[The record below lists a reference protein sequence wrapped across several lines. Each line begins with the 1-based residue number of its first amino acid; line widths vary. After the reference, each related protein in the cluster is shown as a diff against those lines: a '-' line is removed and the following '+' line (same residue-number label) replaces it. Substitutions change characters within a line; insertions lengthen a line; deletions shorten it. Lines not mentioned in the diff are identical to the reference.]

1 MLHSNL
7 AIFAPNFSKTKML
20 PSSRLQKLEQPPTI
34 AMTQKAREY
43 KQQGKNVISLS
54 IGEPDFDT
62 PEFIKKAAIQAIHDN
77 YSHYP
82 PIAGFPEL
90 REAIVNKF
98 KRENNLEY
106 KPSQIVVSTGAK
118 QSIYNTFQ
126 CILNEGDEVVI
137 PIPYWVTYGDI
148 VSLSGGKPVL
158 VETSIENDFKATT
171 EMLEKAITP
180 KTKAIIFSSPCN
192 PSGSVYNYD
201 ELKAIA
207 QLAEKHDLIIIS
219 DEIYE
224 HIVYGE
230 KAVSIASFPE
240 AYNRTVTVNGLSKAY
255 AMTGWRIGYIGAPEW
270 IAKACEILQSQITSG
285 ANSIAQRAAITA
297 LNADLSETKYMI
309 DAFAQRREKMAQWVN
324 EIPGFKVSEPKGAFY
339 MFPDVSSL
347 FGKTFKGKQINNS
360 DDLAMFLLDEVY
372 VSTVAGSAFGM
383 DNCLRISYAAS
394 EEQLEDAMRRIK
406 DVLS

>member
-1 MLHSNL
+1 MKLS
-7 AIFAPNFSKTKML
+7 T
-20 PSSRLQKLEQPPTI
+20 RLEKLTQPATI

-43 KQQGKNVISLS
+43 RQQGKDVISLS

-62 PEFIKKAAIQAIHDN
+62 PDFIKEAGIQAIRDN

-90 REAIVNKF
+90 KEAIINKF
-98 KRENNLEY
+98 KRENNLDY
-106 KPSQIVVSTGAK
+106 TPSQIVVSTGAK

-126 CILNEGDEVVI
+126 CILNEGDEVII
-137 PIPYWVTYGDI
+137 PVPYWVTYADI
-148 VSLSGGKPVL
+148 VTLSGGKPVF
-158 VETSIENDFKATT
+158 VETSIENDFKATA
-171 EMLEKAITP
+171 EMLEKAISP
-180 KTKAIIFSSPCN
+180 KTKALIYSSPCN
-192 PSGSVYNYD
+192 PSGSVYNSD
-201 ELKAIA
+201 ELKSIA
-207 QLAEKHDLIIIS
+207 QLAKKHNLIIIS

-240 AYNRTVTVNGLSKAY
+240 AYDRTVTINGLSKAY

-270 IAKACEILQSQITSG
+270 IAKACETLQSQVTSG
-285 ANSIAQRAAITA
+285 ANSIAQRAAIAA

-309 DAFAQRREKMAQWVN
+309 DAFAQRKEKMVKWAN
-324 EIPGFKVSEPKGAFY
+324 EIPGFIVSEPKGAFY
-339 MFPDVSSL
+339 IFPDVSAL
-347 FGKTFKGKQINNS
+347 FGRTFKGQLIKNS
-360 DDLAMFLLDEVY
+360 DDLAMFLLDEAY

-394 EEQLEDAMRRIK
+394 EEQLEEAMRRIK
-406 DVLS
+406 EVLS